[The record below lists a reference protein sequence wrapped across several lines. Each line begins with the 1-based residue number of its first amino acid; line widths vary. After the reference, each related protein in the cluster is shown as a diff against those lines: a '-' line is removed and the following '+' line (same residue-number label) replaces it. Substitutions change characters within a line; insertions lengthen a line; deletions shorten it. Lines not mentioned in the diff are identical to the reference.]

1 LVWMAS
7 RRARSWKSFHPL
19 VRQSLPFLKAK
30 WFRFIAMSVKKNSAL
45 GLALFAGLVMSGC
58 TASVASSHKTDPYL
72 YEDTRRLV
80 DFVEGAAALIEQRGT
95 AAFDEFGRAGSRWQ
109 SFSTY
114 LFVYDDSGTCVWHG
128 LNPELVGRNLIS
140 LHDALGK
147 PVIQSMVAIT
157 KRPERDASGWVFYL
171 WEERTDL
178 LPAWKSSYVRKAVAP
193 DGKTYFVGSGSGR
206 LKVEKVFVQDRVD
219 AAARLLQER
228 GPEAASRELK
238 DAASPYYFLGNFIFV
253 LDQRGHSLV
262 DPAYPTLGGRDMSR
276 LRDAMGRPV
285 IQEALQKLEHSD
297 MAWVQFL
304 WPKPGERLP
313 SRKLMYV
320 RKIRAGGE
328 VLLVGSDFYLAT
340 PIWMKS

>member
-1 LVWMAS
+1 MPAAWELKMEIPDKTSHSSAA
-7 RRARSWKSFHPL
+7 RRLDRYGPL
-19 VRQSLPFLKAK
+19 LTGM
-30 WFRFIAMSVKKNSAL
+30 FIKKNSAL
-45 GLALFAGLVMSGC
+45 VLALFAGLAMSGC
-58 TASVASSHKTDPYL
+58 TASVASSHKTDSYL

-95 AAFDEFGRAGSRWQ
+95 AAFSEFGRADSRWQ

-114 LFVYDDSGTCVWHG
+114 LFVYDNTGMCVWHG
-128 LNPELVGRNLIS
+128 MNPELVGRNLLG

-193 DGKTYFVGSGSGR
+193 DGKTYFVGSGSSR
-206 LKVEKVFVQDRVD
+206 MKVEKVFVRDRVEE
-219 AAARLLQER
+219 AARLVQEQGR
-228 GPEAASRELK
+228 DAAFRELK
-238 DAASPYYFLGNFIFV
+238 DTASPYYFLGNFIFV

-262 DPAYPTLGGRDMSR
+262 DPAYPTLAGGRDMSR
-276 LRDAMGRPV
+276 VRDALGRPV

-297 MAWVQFL
+297 EAWVQFL

-320 RKIRAGGE
+320 RKVRVDGE